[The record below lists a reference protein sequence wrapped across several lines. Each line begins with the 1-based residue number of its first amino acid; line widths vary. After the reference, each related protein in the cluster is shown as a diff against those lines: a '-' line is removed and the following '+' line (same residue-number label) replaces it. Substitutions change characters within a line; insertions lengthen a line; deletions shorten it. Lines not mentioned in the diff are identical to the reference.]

1 MKEVE
6 KPRPMTLRLWLMARA
21 IGTLV
26 KLLCRSLRLTI
37 EHEARCDQL
46 IRDYGGAI
54 FVTWHGRTMIPIE
67 HFRNRGYFMLVSLSL
82 DGDLISEVL
91 RFFRLRVI
99 RGSTGRRGV
108 MATRE
113 VLTALSEGSVL
124 AFTPDGPR
132 GPSGIVQSG
141 LVYFAQRSG
150 KPIIPAGISA
160 YPRWFTNSWD
170 RYMIPKPFAKARWIY
185 GEPIFVKEG
194 DDLDEACRK
203 VTRAIRDLE
212 HTAECALVPNPEE
225 IVTAGSRDKA
235 MISTAPTDDSVE

>member
-1 MKEVE
+1 MREVE
-6 KPRPMTLRLWLMARA
+6 KPRPLTFRTWFLARF

-26 KLLCRSLRLTI
+26 KLLCRSQRLTI
-37 EHEARCDQL
+37 EHEDRCDQL
-46 IRDYGGAI
+46 IRDHGGAI

-67 HFRNRGYFMLVSLSL
+67 RFRNRGYFMLVSLSL
-82 DGDLISEVL
+82 DGDLISEIL

-113 VLTALSEGSVL
+113 VLAALTEGGVL

-132 GPSGIVQSG
+132 GPSGVAQSG

-150 KPIIPAGISA
+150 KPIIPTGIAA

-185 GEPIFVKEG
+185 GEPIFIKEG
-194 DDLDEACRK
+194 EDLDEACRK
-203 VTRAIRDLE
+203 VTQAMRDLE
-212 HTAECALVPNPEE
+212 YAAECAVVPTPAE
-225 IVTAGSRDKA
+225 IVTAGSSNKA
-235 MISTAPTDDSVE
+235 MASSDPLKNSEE